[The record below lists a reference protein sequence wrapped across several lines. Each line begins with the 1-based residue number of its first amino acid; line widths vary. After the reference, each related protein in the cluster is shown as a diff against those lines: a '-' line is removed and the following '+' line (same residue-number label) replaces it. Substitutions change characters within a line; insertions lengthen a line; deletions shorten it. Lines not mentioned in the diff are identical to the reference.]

1 MTVSLD
7 MNSRKVLNL
16 GDPSGATDV
25 GNEKYVDTIANNT
38 VSGSETFQGDTNM
51 NTNCIKNLLTPTSN
65 NDAVNKSI
73 CETTIEEKR

>member
-16 GDPSGATDV
+16 GDPSGTDV
-25 GNEKYVDTIANNT
+25 GKEKYVDTIANNI

-65 NDAVNKSI
+65 DDPVNKSF
-73 CETTIEEKR
+73 CETTIEDDN